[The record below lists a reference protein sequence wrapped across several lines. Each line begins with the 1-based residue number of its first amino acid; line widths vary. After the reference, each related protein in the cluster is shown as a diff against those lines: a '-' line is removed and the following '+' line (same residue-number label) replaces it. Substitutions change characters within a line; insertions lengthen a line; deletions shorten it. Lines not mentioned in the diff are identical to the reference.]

1 MKKISESQPATPDDA
16 VRVLKIGRCPSLSEK
31 SELGYEVGVDAATS
45 ILFRVVS
52 NSGNG
57 RFNSIWVSLTDIGE
71 LLNRLGSI
79 PITSRVLYPLF
90 QGKSSNSPAFVLAAL
105 KAEGLFISGEDKD
118 SGYLLGDT
126 EGFMQAM
133 TALIENGVDMAE
145 APEDKAATSKMK
157 RPAKGKT

>member
-1 MKKISESQPATPDDA
+1 MKKVPETQPATPDDD

-31 SELGYEVGVDAATS
+31 SELEYEVGVDAANS

-71 LLNRLGSI
+71 LLNQLGSI

-90 QGKSSNSPAFVLAAL
+90 QGKSSNSPAFVFAAL
-105 KAEGLFISGEDKD
+105 KAEGLFIAGEEKD
-118 SGYLLGDT
+118 SGYLLGDI
-126 EGFMQAM
+126 EGFKKAVSDFAIAS
-133 TALIENGVDMAE
+133 TDLSVTTNTH
-145 APEDKAATSKMK
+145 APASKAHPRK
-157 RPAKGKT
+157 PKGS

>member
-57 RFNSIWVSLTDIGE
+57 RFNSIWVSLTDIGK
-71 LLNRLGSI
+71 LLNHKSSD
-79 PITSRVLYPLF
+79 PITSRVLHPLF
-90 QGKSSNSPAFVLAAL
+90 QGKSSNSPAFVFAAL
-105 KAEGLFISGEDKD
+105 MAEGLVIAGEEKD
-118 SGYLLGDT
+118 SGYLLGDI
-126 EGFMQAM
+126 EGFK
-133 TALIENGVDMAE
+133 
-145 APEDKAATSKMK
+145 KAVSDFAIASTDLSLPTDPQPTGTKI
-157 RPAKGKT
+157 RPRKAKG